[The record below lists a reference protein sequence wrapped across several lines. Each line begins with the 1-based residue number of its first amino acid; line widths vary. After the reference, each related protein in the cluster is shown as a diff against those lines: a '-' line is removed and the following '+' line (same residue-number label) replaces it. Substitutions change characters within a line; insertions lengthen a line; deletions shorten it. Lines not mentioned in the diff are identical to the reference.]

1 MGAFRFF
8 ERSLIV
14 GGGDGAV
21 TLETDGIAGSVV
33 VGDVLEGE
41 SGGVA
46 ECWERLGGH
55 EGLTY
60 LRRNA
65 FDAVL
70 TVRGMGRKVARNRL
84 QEYLGQGY
92 LQPQGLP
99 AESDAIRHPHMQILL
114 ATDVGTFR
122 FREPVL
128 LG

>member
-1 MGAFRFF
+1 
-8 ERSLIV
+8 
-14 GGGDGAV
+14 
-21 TLETDGIAGSVV
+21 
-33 VGDVLEGE
+33 VLEGE

-55 EGLTY
+55 EGLTC
-60 LRRNA
+60 LRRNDLRRC
-65 FDAVL
+65 FDC
-70 TVRGMGRKVARNRL
+70 TRYGQESRRKSVT
-84 QEYLGQGY
+84 GIFGTGY

-114 ATDVGTFR
+114 AADVGAFR